1 MNGPGGGNNTG
12 ELGTA
17 LGMLVRMT
25 RLHDLGLGQL
35 CFGRE
40 LDIADDHLEDAVALS
55 LDFGHCLK
63 IRA

>member
-40 LDIADDHLEDAVALS
+40 LDIADDHIADDIKLS
-55 LDFGHCLK
+55 LDFVQRLK
-63 IRA
+63 ISA